1 MIKFEL
7 EKEYLFQDIDKKQY
21 ISYCNVFKISV
32 IKFSFEKEYNSFKIS
47 WNYKH
52 LFDFI
57 SIIKRHELTIERI
70 NKLGKLGFTL

>member
-21 ISYCNVFKISV
+21 ISYCNVFKISF

-57 SIIKRHELTIERI
+57 SIIKRHELTIENI
-70 NKLGKLGFTL
+70 NKLEKLGITL